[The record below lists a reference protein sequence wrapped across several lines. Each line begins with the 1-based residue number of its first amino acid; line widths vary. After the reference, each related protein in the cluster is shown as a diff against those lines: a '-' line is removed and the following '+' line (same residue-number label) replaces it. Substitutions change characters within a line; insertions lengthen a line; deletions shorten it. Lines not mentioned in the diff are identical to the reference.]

1 MSQDDIAALKARV
14 QALED
19 RNAILD
25 TLMQYGHALD
35 YGDVERLMDC
45 FTEDAVRETRRPD
58 GTVHRWQGVA
68 GTREFATTH
77 SHAPDK
83 YHKHLVLNS
92 TVHVHG
98 DRADVVSYMF
108 RFDAGDRDKSFV
120 WGMGRY
126 VDTMRRDLDGRW
138 RILLR
143 VTFIEDDWPG
153 RSRPATGLVAAEAV
167 TSQG

>member
-1 MSQDDIAALKARV
+1 M
-14 QALED
+14 
-19 RNAILD
+19 
-25 TLMQYGHALD
+25 
-35 YGDVERLMDC
+35 
-45 FTEDAVRETRRPD
+45 
-58 GTVHRWQGVA
+58 
-68 GTREFATTH
+68 
-77 SHAPDK
+77 
-83 YHKHLVLNS
+83 LNS
-92 TVHVHG
+92 TVDVHG

-153 RSRPATGLVAAEAV
+153 RSLPATGLVAAEAV